1 MNGYVWA
8 ARIAL
13 ATVFLVSGVLKS
25 ILSKERLVASGQTG
39 VQRLRVPTIRFI
51 AACELAGAVGLIA
64 PVATRIAPVL
74 TTLTALSL
82 GVIMVLA
89 AVVHWRLREPLNVL
103 LNTVLLATCLFVA
116 AASAS
121 SL

>member
-1 MNGYVWA
+1 MNRYLWV

-13 ATVFLVSGVLKS
+13 ATVFFVSGFLKS
-25 ILSKERLVASGQTG
+25 IMSKERLVASGQTG

-116 AASAS
+116 AASA
-121 SL
+121 